1 MMENFSKLFIN
12 NQLGVLNMKYHGQKF
27 KFNSRKLEDMSLEEL
42 NVQRIYLSI
51 RLNLVEKQIK
61 KHAK

>member
-1 MMENFSKLFIN
+1 M
-12 NQLGVLNMKYHGQKF
+12 NMKFHGQKF

-51 RLNLVEKQIK
+51 RLNQVKKQIK